1 MSTDDVRVILERS
14 ADRLERNWTRGGQ
27 TTFCPPEDPVK
38 LHDLRWVRPLC
49 LMDTIAREVTTLAA
63 DQTEGATVPEFM
75 MVRSLLIQAI
85 MTTALPALLDVITED
100 VSENWDSYVEKHPR
114 LREEG
119 EDARRNALRALRRG
133 RFDHRVWTYNDSYCQ
148 GGEHAAGIVRK
159 AIKAL

>member
-14 ADRLERNWTRGGQ
+14 ADRLERNWCRGGQ
-27 TTFCPPEDPVK
+27 TVFNPPENPRS

-49 LMDTIAREVTTLAA
+49 LMDTIAREVTNLAA
-63 DQTEGATVPEFM
+63 DQTEGGNVPEFLLA
-75 MVRSLLIQAI
+75 RSLLIQAI
-85 MTTALPALLDVITED
+85 MTTALPALLTVITDD
-100 VSENWDSYVEKHPR
+100 VFDNWDSYVEKHPR

-119 EDARRNALRALRRG
+119 EDARRNALRTLRRG
-133 RFDHRVWTYNDSYCQ
+133 RFDHRVWTYNDAYCQ